1 MTAVVMI
8 GTVRITSNFVRSE
21 WSSVDIPLDNQVFA
35 VPKGHHAPQQV
46 RITQGDYDGKGV
58 IISWV
63 TPDEPGSNKVQ
74 YGKSENKYDFSAEV
88 FQERDGYW
96 KMMQKYIGSDVQSI
110 VILPD
115 REFQSF
121 FAKGCVILHVSMA
134 VWRVGF
140 ERKLDDL
147 AHDWPKHVVGDF
159 ALAPSWVLFLVYSW
173 REKYD

>member
-1 MTAVVMI
+1 MNASLDAV
-8 GTVRITSNFVRSE
+8 F
-21 WSSVDIPLDNQVFA
+21 SSRE
-35 VPKGHHAPQQV
+35 V

-74 YGKSENKYDFSAEV
+74 YGKSENKYDFSAEGMV
-88 FQERDGYW
+88 TNYTFYNYKSGY
-96 KMMQKYIGSDVQSI
+96 IHHCLVDDLETSDSFSGPLLFAVEFLLFM
-110 VILPD
+110 VAFVKD